1 MGENV
6 SPDPE
11 SGGQWTPF
19 GKVILGNRTTA
30 TWDKPS
36 SVFSADICSSTVCH
50 LSLCAGAV
58 LAFCVPIVG
67 VAVMGQSYS
76 TPLSIMTDHFSD
88 FKSKA
93 QNLLMLVKKSKLKT
107 LCSSEWPTFQVS
119 WPPEGSF
126 GLLVIQA
133 VKEKIMAL
141 ALGAIRTKLLTS

>member
-1 MGENV
+1 
-6 SPDPE
+6 
-11 SGGQWTPF
+11 
-19 GKVILGNRTTA
+19 
-30 TWDKPS
+30 
-36 SVFSADICSSTVCH
+36 
-50 LSLCAGAV
+50 
-58 LAFCVPIVG
+58 
-67 VAVMGQSYS
+67 
-76 TPLSIMTDHFSD
+76 MTDHFSD

-119 WPPEGSF
+119 WPPEGTF